1 MQELDPELLQI
12 EPTSYALFR
21 HDVLNQPKVNMWSQ
35 AEKDAL
41 FEKARRGDTE
51 ARELLIRSCLSFIF
65 YRGWRYK
72 DDIHHDDPMDLVSI
86 GNVAMVEALDK
97 ALDADNPIKYLI
109 SQGAYAIAHYVFHD
123 SPMIKR
129 DKHRNV
135 VTPVASLDAEL
146 GQTELTYNDVLG
158 VTNEADLFSD
168 VEEEEA
174 EDEPYAELYQAL
186 DRLTKKQRYVVT
198 KHFGLDDAPIPLAD
212 IGRMM
217 SIRPESAWKTWKM
230 AQRRL
235 RKLLGADA
243 G

>member
-1 MQELDPELLQI
+1 MQGLDPELLQI

-21 HDVLNQPKVNMWSQ
+21 HDVLNQPKVNLWPKEEQ
-35 AEKDAL
+35 EAL
-41 FEKARRGDTE
+41 FEKARRGDKE
-51 ARELLIRSCLSFIF
+51 ARELLLLSCLSYIF

-72 DDIHHDDPMDLVSI
+72 DEIRHDDPMDLVSI

-97 ALDADNPIKYLI
+97 ALYADNPIKYLI

-135 VTPVASLDAEL
+135 VTPVDSLDTEL
-146 GQTELTYNDVLG
+146 GQTELTYHGVLG
-158 VTNEADLFSD
+158 TTDEADLFSD
-168 VEEEEA
+168 MEEA
-174 EDEPYAELYQAL
+174 QGEIYAELYQAL
-186 DRLTKKQRYVVT
+186 DRLTKKQRYVVD
-198 KHFGLDDAPIPLAD
+198 KHFGLDDAPMPLAE

-217 SIRPESAWKTWKM
+217 GIRPESAWKTWKL

-235 RKLLGADA
+235 RKLLGASER
-243 G
+243 

>member
-1 MQELDPELLQI
+1 MQELDQELLQI

-21 HDVLNQPKVNMWSQ
+21 HDVLNQPKVNMWTDEEQ
-35 AEKDAL
+35 NAL
-41 FEKARRGDTE
+41 IEKARRGDKE
-51 ARELLIRSCLSFIF
+51 ARELLILSCLSFIF

-72 DDIHHDDPMDLVSI
+72 DEIRHDDPMDLVSI
-86 GNVAMVEALDK
+86 GNLAMVEALDK
-97 ALDADNPIKYLI
+97 ALYADKPIKYLI
-109 SQGAYAIAHYVFHD
+109 SQGAYAIAHYVYHD

-146 GQTELTYNDVLG
+146 GQTDLTYNDVLG
-158 VTNEADLFSD
+158 MTHDLFSD
-168 VEEEEA
+168 EEEA
-174 EDEPYAELYQAL
+174 QDEILAALHQAL

-198 KHFGLDDAPIPLAD
+198 KHFGLDDAPTSLAE

-230 AQRRL
+230 AQSRL

-243 G
+243 R